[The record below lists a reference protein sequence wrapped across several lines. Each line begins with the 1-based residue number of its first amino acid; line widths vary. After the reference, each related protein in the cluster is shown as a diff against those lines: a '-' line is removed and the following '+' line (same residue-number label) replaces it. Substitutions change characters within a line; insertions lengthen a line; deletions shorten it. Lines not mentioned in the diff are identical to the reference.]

1 MKSNLT
7 VSIEADILEE
17 AQTKLY
23 GRLSE
28 ICEDAIKKA
37 LKK

>member
-7 VSIEADILEE
+7 VSIEVEVLEE
-17 AQTKLY
+17 AQKKLV

-28 ICEDAIKKA
+28 ICEEAIKKA
-37 LKK
+37 LRD